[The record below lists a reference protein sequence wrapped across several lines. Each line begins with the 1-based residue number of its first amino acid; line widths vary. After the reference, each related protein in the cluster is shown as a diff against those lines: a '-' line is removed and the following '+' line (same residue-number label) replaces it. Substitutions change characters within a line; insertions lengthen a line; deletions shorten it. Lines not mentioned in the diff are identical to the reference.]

1 MRNVVLAAVAI
12 LLTVFLVA
20 CSAGSG
26 SPAQGNDQP
35 TASSAQDTD
44 PNGEAPAPAGENAQ
58 EDAPVTPA
66 NSGGVPIILN
76 MNGTDI
82 HATLYDNTAAHAFLD
97 LLPYTVTVSR
107 AADDLC
113 GTVPEQ
119 LSHDAAED
127 QDTWAVGEIGWF
139 DGWVTIL
146 CANEEGMPKRT
157 RTILGKVEQEDIPAM
172 QALTGRV
179 EITVTLDT
187 GRG

>member
-20 CSAGSG
+20 CSAGSE

-35 TASSAQDTD
+35 TASA
-44 PNGEAPAPAGENAQ
+44 AQ
-58 EDAPVTPA
+58 EDAPVTAA
-66 NSGGVPIILN
+66 NSGSVPIILN

-82 HATLYDNTAAHAFLD
+82 HATLYDNTAAHAFLE

-139 DGWVTIL
+139 DGWFTIL
-146 CANEEGMPKRT
+146 CTNEEGMPKRT